1 MSGHSGNLPAATNS
15 LWATKQA
22 TPGFTDFP
30 FYKGGAHHW
39 GIAPSASRFECD
51 DDTRPSKNPNTLH
64 RVWVR
69 E

>member
-1 MSGHSGNLPAATNS
+1 MPEHGAHLPAATAN
-15 LWATKQA
+15 LWATNSK

-30 FYKGGAHHW
+30 FWKGDTYHW
-39 GIAPSASRFECD
+39 GIAPSYNRFECD
-51 DDTRPSKNPNTLH
+51 DFPNNNHHNTLH